1 MVISSSLILF
11 VKNLVLWFHK
21 QTKCI
26 KQQKKSVKRDKMYL
40 MTVPKQILQTI
51 RLSNSSSPCI
61 ARYSLNLLE
70 IAGISNVCKL
80 HKHYQNMMFSSMLN
94 IFLVN
99 NDCPRKQWHNF
110 LSRTYVF
117 ISIETTSPNVLFGIP
132 ILLKWNIILHWQTF
146 SFKHWYNTD

>member
-11 VKNLVLWFHK
+11 VKNLVLLLNK
-21 QTKCI
+21 QTKSV
-26 KQQKKSVKRDKMYL
+26 KQQTKFVKRDKIYL

-51 RLSNSSSPCI
+51 RPSNSSSPCI
-61 ARYSLNLLE
+61 ARYSLNLLLL
-70 IAGISNVCKL
+70 AVKSNVCKL

-99 NDCPRKQWHNF
+99 NDCPTKQWHNF